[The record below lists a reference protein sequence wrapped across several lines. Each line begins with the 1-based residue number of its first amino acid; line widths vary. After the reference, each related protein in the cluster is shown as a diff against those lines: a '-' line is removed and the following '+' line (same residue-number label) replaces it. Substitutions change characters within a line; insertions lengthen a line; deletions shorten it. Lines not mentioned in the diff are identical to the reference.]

1 MRRLLRTLR
10 SSFETGFSYVHS
22 IQGEATFRQQFG
34 EYGYLRQV
42 MPELITFA
50 MNRSAS
56 ASVEQFFHDPLKRMP
71 IPMNRTC
78 FAGGAA
84 AI

>member
-22 IQGEATFRQQFG
+22 IQGEARFRQQFG

-42 MPELITFA
+42 MPELMTFA